1 MPVVEMRKLVL
12 IGNSSEREQL
22 IKLLHTEGCAQ
33 IVSAP
38 KQEGTHYADKQS
50 ALETYGAKKAK
61 IDFVFDLLKSC
72 QIEAQALIKAKKI
85 TYKPVKKPFLAGK
98 PSLTMEEFYKTPQL
112 EQDVFDAADRL
123 SRLSEDLL
131 KNKANEIKLKNTVAQ
146 LQPYKEVDAKLESF
160 KDTANVCILLGT
172 VPSARKAAAQKA
184 EEAGAYMLYYDSGAN
199 CTVVSFFLKEKYDEI
214 AKILSDAEFSACTLN
229 YTGVPKDIIAE
240 SEQLLEAN
248 RTMREKLIEQIISFE
263 YILDDCKRLYDYYL
277 IEERKLECEMQTSCT
292 ETSYILEAWVP
303 KDKTEELDKV
313 LESSP
318 LALMYEM
325 REPVEGEKPPTYVED
340 NAVVEPY
347 QSVTNMFS
355 APAYGEINPNPFVA
369 FFFFLFFG
377 MMLADAGYGLILT
390 VLTGIVLI
398 KQRPPKGQASLIK
411 IIFMGGISTVIWG
424 IILGSYFGFSA
435 ADIGVW
441 YWFNPIE
448 EPMKMLYLS
457 LAMGIFQMC
466 FGLGIN
472 MVAMFKQKKPL
483 DAISGTLSWYFM
495 LLGLAMAFGSSLVTA
510 ITMPA
515 WVKTAGYVLLGVGVF
530 LLMLSGAL
538 HKKGAG
544 KISGALGRLYDI
556 VNFFSDLMSY
566 TRIFGLGLA
575 SAVIGMVFNEIGQVV
590 MNLIPIKVIG
600 IFAAAIV
607 FIIGHVFNIGIN
619 ALGAYVHNSRLQFV
633 EFFGKFYTGGGD
645 LFRPLG
651 CEMKYY
657 YISNQEVKKQ

>member
-12 IGNSSEREQL
+12 IGNSSERERL
-22 IKLLHTEGCAQ
+22 IKLLHTEECAQ

-38 KQEGTHYADKQS
+38 KLEGTRYADKQS
-50 ALETYGAKKAK
+50 ALETFGAKKAK

-85 TYKPVKKPFLAGK
+85 SYKPVKKPFLAGK
-98 PSLTMEEFYKTPQL
+98 PSLTMEEFYKTPEL
-112 EQDVFDAADRL
+112 EQDVFDACKRL
-123 SRLSEDLL
+123 ESLSEQLI
-131 KNKANEIKLKNTVAQ
+131 KNKANEIKLKNTVNQ
-146 LQPYKEVDAKLESF
+146 LKPYKEVDAKLESF
-160 KDTANVCILLGT
+160 KDTTNVAMLLGV
-172 VPSARKAAAQKA
+172 VPSSKKAIAQKA
-184 EEAGAYMLYYDSGAN
+184 EDEGAYMLYYDAGAS
-199 CTVVSFFLKEKYDEI
+199 CTVVCIFLKEKYDEI

-229 YTGVPKDIIAE
+229 YTGVPKDVIAE
-240 SEQLLEAN
+240 SEKLIDEN
-248 RTMREKLIEQIISFE
+248 RALREKLIEQIISFE
-263 YILDDCKRLYDYYL
+263 YLLDDCKRLYDFYL
-277 IEERKLECEMQTSCT
+277 VEERKLECEMQTSCT

-303 KDKTEELDKV
+303 ADRAEALDKTLDD
-313 LESSP
+313 SG
-318 LALMYEM
+318 LALMYEI
-325 REPVEGEKPPTYVED
+325 REPKEDEKPPTYVED

-355 APAYGEINPNPFVA
+355 APAYREIDPNPFVA

-377 MMLADAGYGLILT
+377 MMLADAGYGLVLT
-390 VLTGIVLI
+390 VLTGIVLA
-398 KQRPPKGQASLIK
+398 KQRPPKGQANLIK
-411 IIFMGGISTVIWG
+411 IIFMGGISTIIWG
-424 IILGSYFGFSA
+424 VVLGSYFGYSA
-435 ADIGVW
+435 SDIGVW

-448 EPMKMLYLS
+448 EPMNMLYLS

-472 MVAMFKQKKPL
+472 MVAMFRQKKPL

-495 LLGLAMAFGSSLVTA
+495 LLGLALAFGPSL
-510 ITMPA
+510 ITSVSIPA
-515 WVKTAGYVLLGVGVF
+515 WVKTVGYVMLGVGVF

-544 KISGALGRLYDI
+544 KVSGALARLYDI

-590 MNLIPIKVIG
+590 MNLVPIKAIG
-600 IFAAAIV
+600 IVAAAIV
-607 FIIGHVFNIGIN
+607 FLIGHTFNIGIN

-633 EFFGKFYTGGGD
+633 EFFGKFYTGGGE

-651 CEMKYY
+651 SEMKYY
-657 YISNQEVKKQ
+657 YISNQEVKK

>member
-1 MPVVEMRKLVL
+1 MPVVEMQKLVL

-22 IKLLHTEGCAQ
+22 IKLLHTEECVQ
-33 IVSAP
+33 IVTAP
-38 KQEGTHYADKQS
+38 KTEGTRYADKQS
-50 ALETYGAKKAK
+50 ALEVFGAKKAK
-61 IDFVFDLLKSC
+61 LDFIFDLLKSC

-85 TYKPVKKPFLAGK
+85 NYNPVKKPFLAGK

-112 EQDVFDAADRL
+112 EEDVFDAYARL
-123 SRLSEDLL
+123 SRLSEELL
-131 KNKANEIKLKNTVAQ
+131 KNKANDIKLKNTVNQ
-146 LQPYKEVDAKLESF
+146 LAPYKEIDAKLESF
-160 KDTANVCILLGT
+160 KDTANVSILLGV
-172 VPSARKAAAQKA
+172 VPSSRKATAQKA
-184 EEAGAYMLYYDSGAN
+184 EDAGAYMLYYDSGAN
-199 CTVVSFFLKEKYDEI
+199 CTIVAVFLKEKYEEI

-229 YTGVPKDIIAE
+229 ITGVPKDVIEE
-240 SEQLLEAN
+240 SEKLMQAN
-248 RTMREKLIEQIISFE
+248 AEMRAKLIEQIISFE
-263 YILDDCKRLYDYYL
+263 YVLDDCKRLYDYYL

-292 ETSYILEAWVP
+292 QTSYILEAWVP
-303 KDKTEELDKV
+303 AGKTEQLDKA
-313 LESSP
+313 LDGSG
-318 LALMYEM
+318 LALMYEL
-325 REPVEGEKPPTYVED
+325 REPQEGEKPPTYVED

-347 QSVTNMFS
+347 HSVTNMFS

-377 MMLADAGYGLILT
+377 MMLADAGYGLVLT
-390 VLTGIVLI
+390 VLTGIVLA

-411 IIFMGGISTVIWG
+411 IIFMGGISTMIWG
-424 IILGSYFGFSA
+424 VVLGSYFGFSA
-435 ADIGVW
+435 SDIGIW

-448 EPMKMLYLS
+448 EPMNMLYLS

-495 LLGLAMAFGSSLVTA
+495 LLGLALAFGSSLITAVTL
-510 ITMPA
+510 PS
-515 WVKTAGYVLLGVGVF
+515 WLKTVGYVLLIVGLL

-538 HKKGAG
+538 HKKGAK
-544 KISGALGRLYDI
+544 KISGALARLYDI

-590 MNLIPIKVIG
+590 MNLIPVKAIG
-600 IFAAAIV
+600 FIAAAIV
-607 FIIGHVFNIGIN
+607 LLIGHVFNIGIN

-633 EFFGKFYTGGGD
+633 EFFGKFYTGGGE

-657 YISNQEVKKQ
+657 YIHNQEVKK

>member
-1 MPVVEMRKLVL
+1 MRKLVL
-12 IGNSSEREQL
+12 VGNSSEREQL
-22 IKLLHTEGCAQ
+22 IKLLHMKGCAQ

-38 KQEGTHYADKQS
+38 RRENTRYADKQS

-72 QIEAQALIKAKKI
+72 QIEAQSLIKAKKI

-98 PSLTMEEFYKTPQL
+98 PSLTMEEFYKTPEL
-112 EQDVFDAADRL
+112 EKDVFETAERL
-123 SRLSEDLL
+123 ERLSEELL
-131 KNKANEIKLKNTVAQ
+131 KNKANEIKLKNTVNQ

-160 KDTANVCILLGT
+160 KDTANVCILLGS
-172 VPSARKAAAQKA
+172 VPSSRKAAAQKA
-184 EEAGAYMLYYDSGAN
+184 EDVGAYMLYYDSGAN
-199 CTVVSFFLKEKYDEI
+199 CTVVSIFLKEKYDEI
-214 AKILSDAEFSACTLN
+214 AKILSDVEFSACTLN
-229 YTGVPKDIIAE
+229 YTGVPKDIISE
-240 SEQLLEAN
+240 SEKLIESNQA
-248 RTMREKLIEQIISFE
+248 MRAKLIEQIISFE

-303 KDKTEELDKV
+303 KDESEKLDRS
-313 LESSP
+313 LDGSG
-318 LALMYEM
+318 LALMYEI
-325 REPVEGEKPPTYVED
+325 REPEEGEKPPTYVED

-355 APAYGEINPNPFVA
+355 APAYREINPNPFVA
-369 FFFFLFFG
+369 FFFFIFFG
-377 MMLADAGYGLILT
+377 MMLADAVYGLILT
-390 VLTGIVLI
+390 VFTGIVLA

-411 IIFMGGISTVIWG
+411 IIFMGAISTIIWG
-424 IILGSYFGFSA
+424 VVFGSYFGFSA
-435 ADIGVW
+435 KDLGIW
-441 YWFNPIE
+441 CWFNPID

-472 MVAMFKQKKPL
+472 MVAMFRQKKPL

-495 LLGLAMAFGSSLVTA
+495 LIGLAMAFGSSLITA

-515 WVKTAGYVLLGVGVF
+515 WVKTAGYVLLIVGVV
-530 LLMLSGAL
+530 LLMISGAL
-538 HKKGAG
+538 HKKGA
-544 KISGALGRLYDI
+544 KKVSGALGSLYGI

-575 SAVIGMVFNEIGQVV
+575 SAVIGMVFNEIGDVV
-590 MNLIPIKVIG
+590 MNLIPVKAIG
-600 IFAAAIV
+600 IVAMAIV
-607 FIIGHVFNIGIN
+607 LLIGHVFNIGIN
-619 ALGAYVHNSRLQFV
+619 TLGAYVHNSRLQFV
-633 EFFGKFYTGGGD
+633 EFFGKFYTGGGE

-651 CEMKYY
+651 SEMKYY
-657 YISNQEVKKQ
+657 YISNQEVKK